1 VTVAEQLASLRKEKG
16 WSQAKLAKQTG
27 LSPSSIAMY
36 ETNRRS
42 PDEET
47 LHRLAR
53 ALEVD
58 AEVLAGSSA
67 APHTAKTPSTPA
79 GAGPTATGTGKAVAD
94 AGNTAAGTGKT
105 GADPGTTAPD
115 AGKTAAGTGKT
126 AADAGTTAPDAG
138 KTAADPEPGPEPN
151 PSPAFEQGLSSLA
164 VQNTKQMSSSNPLH
178 QEPNQELTLHV
189 SLDEARI
196 LLAMRMSPATYNF
209 LLSYVN
215 ATEEERERLDRTW
228 HVIHSFQQ

>member
-1 VTVAEQLASLRKEKG
+1 MTVAEQLASLRKEKG

-47 LHRLAR
+47 LRRLAR
-53 ALEVD
+53 ALDVD
-58 AEVLAGSSA
+58 AEVLAGSS
-67 APHTAKTPSTPA
+67 
-79 GAGPTATGTGKAVAD
+79 
-94 AGNTAAGTGKT
+94 
-105 GADPGTTAPD
+105 TT
-115 AGKTAAGTGKT
+115 
-126 AADAGTTAPDAG
+126 
-138 KTAADPEPGPEPN
+138 
-151 PSPAFEQGLSSLA
+151 
-164 VQNTKQMSSSNPLH
+164 QMSSSNPPH

-228 HVIHSFQQ
+228 HVIRSFQQ